1 MDIITAAIA
10 GALGNLGAAAVL
22 HNFNALKEVAQRKF
36 GAASKLYKALMELE
50 EEPDSKGRVIIF
62 EEEVKHAGADKDA
75 DLIKAAQVLLD
86 EVKKQT
92 GGVGMDIGTFKSDEL
107 ELSRVS
113 AEETGTAMK
122 IKDMDIK
129 GKATLSD
136 IGGNDPKR

>member
-10 GALGNLGAAAVL
+10 GALGNLGAATVL

-50 EEPDSKGRVIIF
+50 EEPDSKERAIIF
-62 EEEVKHAGADKDA
+62 AEEVQRAGADKDA
-75 DLIKAAQVLLD
+75 DLLRAAEVLLN

-92 GGVGMDIGTFKSDEL
+92 GGVGMDIGTFKADEL

-113 AEETGTAMK
+113 AEDTGTAMK
-122 IKDMDIK
+122 INELDIK
-129 GKATLSD
+129 NKATLSD
-136 IGGNDPKR
+136 IGGAFPKQ